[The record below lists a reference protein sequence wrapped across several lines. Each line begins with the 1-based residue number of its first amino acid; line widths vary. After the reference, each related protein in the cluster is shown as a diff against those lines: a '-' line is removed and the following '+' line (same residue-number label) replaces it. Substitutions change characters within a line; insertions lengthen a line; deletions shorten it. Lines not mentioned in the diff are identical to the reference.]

1 MTTFTAY
8 TADNAPETAKP
19 SSMLAAKAARQKAIA
34 LALTGRD
41 PLTNGFNSCRR
52 YCNAVSSMCG
62 RRSMA
67 CAIKKGMNYECAHS
81 HLGEVWPAP
90 GLDDTSLS

>member
-1 MTTFTAY
+1 MTTLIAY

-52 YCNAVSSMCG
+52 YCKCRLINALTPVDG
-62 RRSMA
+62 VRDQER
-67 CAIKKGMNYECAHS
+67 NE
-81 HLGEVWPAP
+81 L
-90 GLDDTSLS
+90 